1 MKTIDILKF
10 IAAVSLIAVCSC
22 GKEIEPEVQPD
33 GNIQVEQPSSTVFT
47 YSVRIDASKG
57 ADSKALTLEG
67 NTLNATWAIGE
78 AVTVYNETKGEALT
92 GTLIAQ
98 SAGASTMLQG
108 ELSGSQGIAVGDEL
122 TLKFLSPNYS
132 NQDGTLEYI

>member
-10 IAAVSLIAVCSC
+10 IAAVSLLAVFSC

-33 GNIQVEQPSSTVFT
+33 GNIQVEQPEAVFT

-92 GTLIAQ
+92 CTLIAQ